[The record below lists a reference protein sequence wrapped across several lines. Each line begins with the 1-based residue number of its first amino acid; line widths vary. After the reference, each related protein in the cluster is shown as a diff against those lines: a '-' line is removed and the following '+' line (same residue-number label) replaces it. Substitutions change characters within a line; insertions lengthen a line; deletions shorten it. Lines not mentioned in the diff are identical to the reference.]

1 MKREE
6 LGEFHHLTAFAHVPS
21 ILQVGILSHD
31 RAAGRQQVDISNPGI
46 QDHRRLVTVPGGR
59 RLHEYAC
66 LYIHARNAMLFSMKE
81 RQDLA
86 VVAVDVGVL
95 DIPGVVVSDRNA
107 GAYMPLFQ
115 DPAAGIEALD
125 AAVVRARYW
134 NEQTKQRRQAEVLV
148 PDAIPPNHLLHIYVR
163 TAATADNLRAL
174 TVETECNV
182 LINADLFFGAG

>member
-1 MKREE
+1 
-6 LGEFHHLTAFAHVPS
+6 
-21 ILQVGILSHD
+21 
-31 RAAGRQQVDISNPGI
+31 
-46 QDHRRLVTVPGGR
+46 
-59 RLHEYAC
+59 
-66 LYIHARNAMLFSMKE
+66 MLFSMKE